1 MDNVLNTYE
10 DIVKFVNGLP
20 GSAPPRGGL
29 VSRTSNL
36 NEIIDPRVEKEMA
49 SQEAQYI
56 FDKYF
61 VSKID
66 RKKLIAAILNIK
78 IIG

>member
-1 MDNVLNTYE
+1 MENNLGTYE
-10 DIVKFVNGLP
+10 DIIKFISGLP
-20 GSAPPRGGL
+20 GSASPVGGL
-29 VSRTSNL
+29 ISRSNNL
-36 NEIIDPRVEKEMA
+36 NEVIDPRVEKEMA
-49 SQEAQYI
+49 SRESQYI

>member
-1 MDNVLNTYE
+1 MENLLNTYE
-10 DIVKFVNGLP
+10 DIIKFVNGLP
-20 GSAPPRGGL
+20 GSAPPMGGL
-29 VSRTSNL
+29 ISRSNNL
-36 NEIIDPRVEKEMA
+36 NEVIDPRVEKEMA

-61 VSKID
+61 VSRID